1 MFKKFENISGMSMVL
16 NIFRKDKPLRS
27 YEEMLKKK
35 KKRKDFSKWKET
47 IDVM

>member
-1 MFKKFENISGMSMVL
+1 MFKKFEIISEMSMVL

-35 KKRKDFSKWKET
+35 KKLLL
-47 IDVM
+47 